1 MTIEDFVFF
10 SHKQLSLIENFQG
23 EVVYSSAKTFEKGKY
38 YYLGLNPGGE
48 GKISIKEHLDSFST
62 KSDNDYFD
70 AIWNTKKKT
79 YHKGESPLQLR
90 TKYLFNELLNYNLR
104 DVFSTNLIFET
115 TNNADNLNYGLAGIC
130 WPVHLLALSVVQP
143 QIIIT
148 CGNDSGKSAFSFIAD
163 LYAHNKKIES
173 HSLETKLFNIKTIDI
188 TIQNRLTLLIGLPHL
203 SRFEIREN
211 KVFNQKFLNIISNYK
226 FKYF

>member
-1 MTIEDFVFF
+1 MTLKEFISN
-10 SHKQLSLIENFQG
+10 SHKQLSLIEEFPG
-23 EVVYSSAKTFEKGKY
+23 EVVYSSNETFRKGKFY
-38 YYLGLNPGGE
+38 FLGLNPGGE
-48 GKISIKEHLDSFST
+48 GYISIKEHLDTFST
-62 KSDNDYFD
+62 KIDNDYLD

-79 YHKGESPLQLR
+79 YHTGKSPFQLR
-90 TKYLFNELLNYNLR
+90 TKYLFNELLHYNLR

-115 TNNADNLNYGLAGIC
+115 TNNADNLNYGLAGLC
-130 WPVHLLALSVVQP
+130 WPVHLFALNVVQP

-173 HSLETKLFNIKTIDI
+173 HSLETKLFNIKAIDI
-188 TIQNRLTLLIGLPHL
+188 TIQNRPTQLIGLPHL

-211 KVFNQKFLNIISNYK
+211 KVFKQKFLNIISNYR
-226 FKYF
+226 F